1 MPKAIKKRTAKKTK
15 SEEEI
20 KTIVRSTRDY
30 ISEKRKILLPS
41 IVIVSAL
48 ILIVGGILIYRSTQI
63 KRANALEYDAYKTYH
78 GLYQKQ
84 LADQSTRY
92 QQALD
97 KFKKAYSIRKS
108 PYSLFYMA
116 SCYDALG
123 KFEEASRALKE
134 LNEIF
139 QDDESF
145 VPLSYYKMAMIS
157 LRKGDKESALKSLE
171 TLYNYKTG
179 SFKDLALI
187 ESARILETM
196 DKKED
201 SLKRYEE
208 LTRNFP
214 NSPFVEEAKAK
225 LSNKKG

>member
-1 MPKAIKKRTAKKTK
+1 MPKAIKKKIVKKTK

-20 KTIVRSTRDY
+20 KTIVKSTRDF
-30 ISEKRKILLPS
+30 ISEKRRILLPS
-41 IVIVSAL
+41 VAIVSAI
-48 ILIVGGILIYRSTQI
+48 ILIVGGIWIYRSTQI
-63 KRANALEYDAYKTYH
+63 KKANALEYDGYKTYY

-84 LADQSTRY
+84 PVDQSTRY

-97 KFKKAYSIRKS
+97 KFKKAYAVRKS

-116 SCYDALG
+116 SCYYALG
-123 KFEEASRALKE
+123 KFEEASKALKE

-139 QDDESF
+139 PDDESF

-157 LRKGDKESALKSLE
+157 VKKGDKESALKSLE

-196 DKKED
+196 DKRDE
-201 SLKRYEE
+201 SLKKYEE

-225 LSNKKG
+225 LGNKKG